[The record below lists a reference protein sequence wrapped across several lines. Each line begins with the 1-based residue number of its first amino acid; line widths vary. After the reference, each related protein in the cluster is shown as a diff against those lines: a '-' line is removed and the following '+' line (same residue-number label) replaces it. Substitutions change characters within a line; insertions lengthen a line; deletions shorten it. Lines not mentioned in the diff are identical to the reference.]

1 MILWGKHEGREAA
14 LRSVDTAS
22 FSAALKLET
31 GEKVGKG
38 LAIFCLVYCH
48 WSLFWLTWFSTLIS
62 GTLLDLVILPQV
74 RLPYEQFSKTYCDDI
89 LEVKVE
95 PKKEVKKEYSLN
107 VITID

>member
-1 MILWGKHEGREAA
+1 MSCLLNVGVSRCWRTT
-14 LRSVDTAS
+14 LRD
-22 FSAALKLET
+22 E
-31 GEKVGKG
+31 
-38 LAIFCLVYCH
+38 
-48 WSLFWLTWFSTLIS
+48 
-62 GTLLDLVILPQV
+62 VILPQV